1 MACAG
6 MEFVMYQVLLI
17 DDDREVLHMNQIFL
31 RKKGYA
37 VQAVV
42 SIEEALANISR
53 QKPDCIVMDV
63 MMPRIDGFTGF
74 EKLRRRTDAPIL
86 FLTGRTS
93 ETDRI
98 RGLRLG
104 ADDYIVK
111 PCSLEELSLRI
122 QINIR
127 RQQKTAARTGILE
140 FSPLAINLFAHQVFY
155 DGQELLLS
163 NKEYDL
169 LVCLAKH
176 VGKVM
181 TYEQIGKE
189 LAGGYIEADR
199 KNIMVTASRL
209 RKKLEGCVGLEHM
222 IETVWGR
229 GYCFRGTTVR

>member
-1 MACAG
+1 
-6 MEFVMYQVLLI
+6 MYQVLLI
-17 DDDREVLHMNQIFL
+17 DDDREVLHMNQAFL
-31 RKKGYA
+31 QKKGYA
-37 VQAVV
+37 VQAAV
-42 SIEEALANISR
+42 SIEEALASIR
-53 QKPDCIVMDV
+53 RHAPDCIVMDV
-63 MMPRIDGFTGF
+63 MMPKMDGFTGF
-74 EKLRRRTDAPIL
+74 EKLRRLTEAPIL

-93 ETDRI
+93 EQDRI
-98 RGLRLG
+98 RGLMLG

-127 RQQKTAARTGILE
+127 RQQKAAAQTGVLD
-140 FSPLAINLFAHQVFY
+140 FSPLAINLLAHQVFY

-176 VGKVM
+176 VGEVM
-181 TYEQIGKE
+181 TFEQIGKE
-189 LAGGYIEADR
+189 LTGGYIEADR

-229 GYCFRGTTVR
+229 GYCFQGTKGR